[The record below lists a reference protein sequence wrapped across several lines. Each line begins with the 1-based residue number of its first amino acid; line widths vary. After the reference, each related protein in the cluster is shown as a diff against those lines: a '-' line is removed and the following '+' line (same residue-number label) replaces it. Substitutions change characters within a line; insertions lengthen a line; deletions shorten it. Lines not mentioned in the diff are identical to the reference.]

1 MNHTTSLATL
11 VALTSIAGAASA
23 QGVITTSSGNQ
34 WEGFYV
40 GVNAGGAWSTT
51 CNTWTAYNP
60 VVANSVAFNNRDC
73 PNNGQFVGGAQIGY
87 NFVYQQWV
95 WGFGVDY
102 DFWSAKNRNKS
113 FTCTGACPFPQGT
126 YNFSSKPNPNGFA
139 ILGPRVGYAIDQ
151 WLPYVRAGGVFA
163 SGSHDVSA
171 SYTPAVGSPVGPASF
186 AGSKNSKSSGWGV
199 GAGVEYQLPQQ
210 WSLRLE
216 YTYVNLG
223 KGSNSVASCSSTV
236 ANACSAFIN
245 SGYSLDNTHNS
256 FTASVIR
263 VGVNYNFGG
272 F

>member
-1 MNHTTSLATL
+1 MKHATSLATL
-11 VALTSIAGAASA
+11 LALTSIASVASA
-23 QGVITTSSGNQ
+23 QGVITTSSGNA

-51 CNTWTAYNP
+51 CNTWTAYNS

-87 NFVYQQWV
+87 NFQYQQWV

-113 FTCTGACPFPQGT
+113 FVCTGTCPFPQGT

-139 ILGPRVGYAIDQ
+139 ILGPRVGYAIDE
-151 WLPYVRAGGVFA
+151 WLPYVRVGGVFA

-171 SYTPAVGSPVGPASF
+171 SYTPTGDTSPTAGFS
-186 AGSKNSKSSGWGV
+186 GSKNSKSSGWGA

-210 WSLRLE
+210 WSVRVE

-236 ANACSAFIN
+236 AGACSAFIN
-245 SGYSLDNTHNS
+245 SGISLDNTHNS

>member
-1 MNHTTSLATL
+1 MKIFTAALLAL
-11 VALTSIAGAASA
+11 ASIGAAHA
-23 QGVITTSSGNQ
+23 QDSSTAGHD
-34 WEGFYV
+34 WSGFYA
-40 GVNAGGAWSTT
+40 GGNLGGAWSTT

-60 VVANSVAFNNRDC
+60 AVANSVAFNNRDC

-87 NFVYQQWV
+87 NFQYQQWV
-95 WGFGVDY
+95 WGFGADY

-186 AGSKNSKSSGWGV
+186 SGSKNSKSSGWGV